1 MVEQGEQLQLELE
14 DTFMVVQDNSLIM
27 ANYNMTA
34 LEQKIFLIML
44 STIKKDTKNLM
55 STSFRVKDIAD
66 LLGIAPE
73 PLYRDL
79 PKVCKSIIKKDVEIK
94 QQNGDWEIFNIISGA
109 KYKNKQGLITLVLN
123 PQAEPYLLE
132 LKDFFTAFQ
141 LRNAL
146 NLDSKYSIRL
156 YQLSKSNIYRKSF
169 VIELDDLKKKLKLTQ
184 KSYNLFSNVRTKVLE
199 PSIKEINQKTDI
211 SINIEYIK
219 AGKSVNAIKF
229 DLKQTN
235 SNYQKVIYTSQL
247 SKSNI
252 KNGGFNNFEARQ
264 HTNRYEYL
272 REQCLLNYATD
283 EEREE
288 FNKLRGIE

>member
-34 LEQKIFLIML
+34 LEQKVFLIML

-66 LLGIAPE
+66 LLRIAPE

-79 PKVCKSIIKKDVEIK
+79 PKVCKSIVGKVVEIK
-94 QQNGDWEIFNIISGA
+94 KSNGDWEIFNIVSYA
-109 KYKNKQGLITLVLN
+109 KYKNKQGLITLEIN
-123 PQAEPYLLE
+123 SKAEPYLLE

-169 VIELDDLKKKLKLTQ
+169 VIELDDLKEKLKLTQ
-184 KSYNLFSNVRTKVLE
+184 KSYNLFSNIRTKVLE
-199 PSIKEINQKTDI
+199 PAIEEINQKTDI
-211 SINIEYIK
+211 NIGIEYIK

-229 DLKQTN
+229 NLKQTN

-252 KNGGFNNFEARQ
+252 KNGGFNNFEPRQ
-264 HTNRYEYL
+264 HTSRYNYL
-272 REQCLLNYATD
+272 LEQCSLGYAT
-283 EEREE
+283 EEEQKE
-288 FNKLRGIE
+288 FDKLRGVE